1 VRAAYPLAALAA
13 LAGCA
18 RVATRPAATEGASVY
33 TVGAL
38 SFEAPTAW
46 QATGDER
53 HVKIVAPGDDATIEA
68 SAHADAGSEAECLSG
83 AEAALDRGA
92 AGLSAVQRHPST
104 LAGRKAVEQEADR
117 GGWHGWAW
125 ATCDGGVQYRL
136 WFAGRSPLSR
146 EMLDAQ
152 KRLVGSAQIGGS
164 R

>member
-68 SAHADAGSEAECLSG
+68 R